1 MIQQTIIERFR
12 EIEQLAEKFHLLE
25 TRILGV
31 LNFRD
36 FFEVLYEQIGDIF
49 EVPHVWFS
57 LICDEQAAAPI
68 HRAALSARLRERL
81 NLIERGPFEQ
91 LFGTRDKPLL
101 ENENL
106 TPYQA
111 LLPERD
117 KFHFKSLAMV
127 PVSLNGRLVGSLN
140 LADGS
145 AKRFHP
151 GYNPVHLERLSV
163 KVSLF
168 LSNVTA
174 HENLQY
180 LAFHDPLTDLHN
192 RRAMEQ
198 ALEREFAR
206 AQRYCSHLSLAFI
219 DLDLFK
225 LVNDTYGHD
234 CGDALLKYLADG
246 LVQMSRQSD
255 MVTRLAGDEFVL
267 LLPETVLSQAQI
279 LLQRMA
285 DRFFEQPME
294 WQGEKIPIHISFG
307 IASVM
312 EDNVAA
318 AEDLLK
324 LADDRLYQK
333 KRARQSRG

>member
-1 MIQQTIIERFR
+1 MIQQTIIERFH

-25 TRILGV
+25 TKILGV

-36 FFEVLYEQIGDIF
+36 FFQVLYEQIGDIF

-57 LICDEQAAAPI
+57 LLSDEEAAAPI
-68 HRAALSARLRERL
+68 QRAAISSRLRERL
-81 NLIERGPFEQ
+81 NLVERGRFEQ
-91 LFGTRDKPLL
+91 LFGTREKPLL

-106 TPYQA
+106 TPYRD
-111 LLPERD
+111 LLPEMD

-127 PVSLNGRLVGSLN
+127 PVSLNGKLVGSLN
-140 LADGS
+140 LADSS

-151 GYNPVHLERLSV
+151 GYNPIHLERLAV

-198 ALEREFAR
+198 TLEREFSR

-225 LVNDTYGHD
+225 PVNDTYGHD

-246 LVQMSRQSD
+246 MVQMSRQSD

-267 LLPETVLSQAQI
+267 LLPETVLPQAQT

-294 WQGEKIPIHISFG
+294 WQGEAISIRISFG

-312 EDNVAA
+312 EDNVAS

-333 KRARQSRG
+333 KKARQSNG

>member
-1 MIQQTIIERFR
+1 MKQQTIIERFR

-31 LNFRD
+31 LNLRD
-36 FFEVLYEQIGDIF
+36 FFQILQEQIGDIF
-49 EVPHVWFS
+49 DVPHVWFS
-57 LICDEQAAAPI
+57 LIRDEDAAAPI
-68 HRAALSARLRERL
+68 YRAAQSSRMREQL
-81 NLIERGPFEQ
+81 NLIGRDQFAK
-91 LFGTRDKPLL
+91 LFAHPEKPLL

-106 TPYQA
+106 IPYQA
-111 LLPERD
+111 ILPELN
-117 KFHFKSLAMV
+117 KFHFRSLAMV
-127 PVSLNGRLVGSLN
+127 PVSINGKLVGSLN
-140 LADGS
+140 LADSS
-145 AKRFHP
+145 AQRFHP
-151 GYNPVHLERLSV
+151 GYNPIHLERLAV

-198 ALEREFAR
+198 TLEREFAR
-206 AQRYCSHLSLAFI
+206 AQRYCSHLSVAFV

-225 LVNDTYGHD
+225 PVNDTYGHD

-246 LVQMSRQSD
+246 MVQMSRQSD

-267 LLPETVLSQAQI
+267 LLPETVLAQAQI

-285 DRFFEQPME
+285 EQFVEQPMQ
-294 WQGEKIPIHISFG
+294 WQGGQIPIRISFG
-307 IASVM
+307 IASVQ
-312 EDNVAA
+312 EDNLQT

-324 LADDRLYQK
+324 LADVRLYQK
-333 KRARQSRG
+333 KKQRQADG

>member
-1 MIQQTIIERFR
+1 MKQTTLIERFH

-36 FFEVLYEQIGDIF
+36 FFAVLQEQIGDIF
-49 EVPHVWFS
+49 GVPHVWFS
-57 LICDEQAAAPI
+57 LIRDEEVAAPLQ
-68 HRAALSARLRERL
+68 RAALSTKLREHL
-81 NLIERGPFEQ
+81 NLIDRESFFR
-91 LFGTRDKPLL
+91 LFPRPEKPLL

-106 TPYQA
+106 APYLA
-111 LLPERD
+111 LLPELG
-117 KFHFKSLAMV
+117 KFHFRSLAMV
-127 PVSLNGRLVGSLN
+127 PVSLNGTLVGSLN
-140 LADGS
+140 LADSS
-145 AKRFHP
+145 AQRFHP
-151 GYNPVHLERLSV
+151 GYNPVHLQRLAI

-180 LAFHDPLTDLHN
+180 LAFHDPLTELHN

-198 ALEREFAR
+198 TLEREFAR
-206 AQRYCSHLSLAFI
+206 AQRYCSHLSLAFV

-225 LVNDTYGHD
+225 PVNDTYGHD
-234 CGDALLKYLADG
+234 CGDALLKYLAEG
-246 LVQMSRQSD
+246 MVQMSRQSD

-267 LLPETVLSQAQI
+267 LLPETAQAQANI

-285 DRFFEQPME
+285 DTFFEQPMM
-294 WQGEKIPIHISFG
+294 WQGEKISVRISFG

-312 EDNVAA
+312 EDNVDSGEA
-318 AEDLLK
+318 LLK
-324 LADDRLYQK
+324 LADERLYQK
-333 KRARQSRG
+333 KRARKSDG